1 MVWARCNELQ
11 RSYRSYRSCERS
23 AKASTAQGVQGFEHT
38 LSARE
43 PCGRDFGWIGI
54 EIGQNGIMLPHDIIW
69 HHMASYG
76 IIVQVHG
83 TINWTSWACLEI
95 FLVIA
100 CKRAHR
106 VAFHCQ
112 FSTRW
117 FCYANASAHVRKPS
131 TAPHPW
137 SYEMLDSL
145 NALVQRFRFSFQ
157 TPSAKG
163 LKSHR
168 NGFKMV

>member
-1 MVWARCNELQ
+1 MEATTCMPKGLVDATSCSAAIAAVKDLLRHQ
-11 RSYRSYRSCERS
+11 RP
-23 AKASTAQGVQGFEHT
+23 KASKGSSTRSPQGSLAE
-38 LSARE
+38 
-43 PCGRDFGWIGI
+43 
-54 EIGQNGIMLPHDIIW
+54 EISDGCATSW

-76 IIVQVHG
+76 TIVQVHG
-83 TINWTSWACLEI
+83 TINWTSWACFEI
-95 FLVIA
+95 LLVIT
-100 CKRAHR
+100 CKRAYR

-117 FCYANASAHVRKPS
+117 FCYANASAHVRRPS

-145 NALVQRFRFSFQ
+145 NALVQRFRFRFKHHQ
-157 TPSAKG
+157 H
-163 LKSHR
+163 SHR